1 MGRFAV
7 VILVTAAILGGG
19 HAAAGGAANRFGPLD
34 VFELEW
40 ASDPQISPDGAHV
53 VYVRNA
59 MDIMSDRRTASLWI
73 VGWDGSDH
81 RPLTT
86 GGSERSPRWS
96 PDGKRLAYVSSEE
109 GSSQIHMRWMDTGM
123 TAAITRMTNGPGE
136 LVWSPDGRWLAFS
149 MLVEE
154 SPAPFTSL
162 PAKPDGAEWA
172 PPARVITKL
181 TYRADGAGYLKEG
194 YNHLFVVPSEGGT
207 PRQLTEGSFNHQSAP
222 SWTSDSSA
230 LVFSA
235 NRHQDWERE
244 PLNSEI
250 YEVSLADGELRA
262 LTARRGPDVSPVVS
276 PDGSR
281 IAYAGFDDHYQGY
294 QVTQL
299 YVMNRDG
306 SDQTVLTAT
315 LDRDVQSLAWNED
328 GSGVY
333 FQYDDRGDSKVAVVP
348 LDGAPKTLSTNVGG
362 TSLSRPYTGGTFSVS
377 TSGRFAF
384 TYSDPLRPADVAVG
398 SAEQQ
403 ASTVTSLNEDL
414 LGHKKLG
421 NVETVTYPSSHDGRE
436 IQGWVVTPPDFD
448 PQKKYPLIL
457 EIHGGPF
464 AAYGPHFTTE
474 LQLFAAAG
482 YVVLYTNPRGS
493 TSYGEAFGNEIHHAY
508 PSHDF
513 DDLMSG
519 VDHVIGRGYIDEN
532 RLYVTGGSGG
542 GVLTAWIV
550 GHTDRFTAAVS
561 AKPVINWYSFVL
573 TSDAYPFFSKYWF
586 PGFPW
591 EHAEHYLQRSP
602 LAHVGNVT
610 TPTMLLTGEADYRTP
625 ISESE
630 QFYQALQLRDVDTA
644 LVRIPE
650 ASHGIAA
657 RPSHLISKVQ
667 HILAWFERYGGDA
680 PRAIESGNVIEH

>member
-1 MGRFAV
+1 MKRI
-7 VILVTAAILGGG
+7 VILSLVAACLSGGV
-19 HAAAGGAANRFGPLD
+19 AFANGPADRFRPQD

-40 ASDPQISPDGAHV
+40 ASDPQISPDGMRV

-59 MDIMSDRRTASLWI
+59 MDVMKDRRRASLWI
-73 VGWDGSDH
+73 IDWDGSGH

-86 GGSERSPRWS
+86 AGSERSPRWS
-96 PDGKRLAYVSSEE
+96 PDGTRLAYVSSEE

-123 TAAITRMTNGPGE
+123 TAAITHMTNAPGE

-149 MLVEE
+149 MLVEA
-154 SPAPFTSL
+154 SPEPFASL

-172 PPARVITKL
+172 PPAKVITKL
-181 TYRADGAGYLKEG
+181 SYRADGAGYLKDG
-194 YNHLFVVPSEGGT
+194 YRHLFVVPSEGGT
-207 PRQLTEGSFNHQSAP
+207 PRQLTDGSFNHQSTP
-222 SWTSDSSA
+222 SWTADSRA

-235 NRHQDWERE
+235 NRHDDWERE

-250 YEVSLADGELRA
+250 YEVSLSDGAIRP
-262 LTARRGPDVSPVVS
+262 LTSRRGPDVAPVVS

-281 IAYAGFDDHYQGY
+281 IAYAGFDDRYQGY
-294 QVTQL
+294 QVTKL

-306 SDQTVLTAT
+306 SDASELTAT
-315 LDRDVQSLAWNED
+315 LDRDAQSLVWKDDSSA
-328 GSGVY
+328 VY
-333 FQYDDRGDSKVAVVP
+333 FQYDDRGVSKVAVVP
-348 LDGAPKTLSTNVGG
+348 LDGPVQTLATNVGG
-362 TSLSRPYTGGTFSVS
+362 TSLSRPYTGGSFSVS
-377 TSGRFAF
+377 SNGRFAF
-384 TYSDPLRPADVAVG
+384 TRSDPLRPADVAVG
-398 SAEQQ
+398 SAEQN
-403 ASTVTSLNEDL
+403 ARTITELNEDL
-414 LGHKKLG
+414 LGHKTLG
-421 NVETVTYPSSHDGRE
+421 KVDAITYTSSHDGRE
-436 IQGWVVTPPDFD
+436 IQGWIVTPPDFD
-448 PQKKYPLIL
+448 AEKKYPLIL

-464 AAYGPHFTTE
+464 AAYGPHFATE
-474 LQLFAAAG
+474 IQLYAAAG

-519 VDHVIGRGYIDEN
+519 VDAVVARGTIDES

-542 GVLTAWIV
+542 GVLTAWTV
-550 GHTDRFTAAVS
+550 GHTDRFRAAVS

-591 EHAEHYLQRSP
+591 EHPEHYLERSP
-602 LAHVGNVT
+602 LAYVGNVT
-610 TPTMLLTGEADYRTP
+610 TPTMLLTGEVDYRTP

-630 QFYQALQLRDVDTA
+630 QFYQALQLRGIDTA

-657 RPSHLISKVQ
+657 RPSHLVSKVQ
-667 HILAWFERYGGDA
+667 HILEWFELHGGDA
-680 PRAIESGNVIEH
+680 PEGRVSSP